1 MIFQV
6 EYAIEAIK
14 LGSTAIGI
22 RTDEGCVL
30 ACEKRL
36 TSSLMEPTTIEKIV
50 EVDKHLATAYS
61 GLAAGTVIVLRIQQ
75 PAFRFLAF
83 FTDFCSI
90 KECLNQ
96 PFFNHLEAMN
106 VTRTLSTLTRL
117 FFHRFFG
124 NTNKWICRILEFRKK
139 FLSLGRKFLSL
150 EGKFLSLER
159 KIRGFIVKN
168 CIFLPHIFPKLQD
181 FRVQL

>member
-1 MIFQV
+1 MASKQELYFSFSFIFQTQV

-61 GLAAGTVIVLRIQQ
+61 GLAAGNTSTL
-75 PAFRFLAF
+75 
-83 FTDFCSI
+83 
-90 KECLNQ
+90 
-96 PFFNHLEAMN
+96 NHLMKT
-106 VTRTLSTLTRL
+106 V
-117 FFHRFFG
+117 
-124 NTNKWICRILEFRKK
+124 
-139 FLSLGRKFLSL
+139 
-150 EGKFLSLER
+150 
-159 KIRGFIVKN
+159 
-168 CIFLPHIFPKLQD
+168 
-181 FRVQL
+181 